1 MTKTTI
7 LNAIANYI
15 SENGP
20 DTIFA
25 TDGDKTITGA
35 DVMDFITKER
45 ATLAKRNETAKKRN
59 AAKKADA
66 DKVIMDAITSAL
78 ENAESPMGT
87 DALATAVSDIVGKTI
102 TWQKAV
108 RVANTMENVVKAK
121 IKVDKKA
128 KTVYALKNMD
138 EVEAPTMEEIC

>member
-7 LNAIANYI
+7 LNAIATFINN
-15 SENGP
+15 NGV

-25 TDGDKTITGA
+25 NDGDKTITGA
-35 DVMDFITKER
+35 DIMDFVTKEQ

-66 DKVIMDAITSAL
+66 DKTIMDAITSAL
-78 ENAESPMGT
+78 TNVDGPIGTNELAEK
-87 DALATAVSDIVGKTI
+87 VSEIVGKPI

-108 RVANTMENVVKAK
+108 RVANAMDEVMKAK
-121 IKVDKKA
+121 VKIDGKA

-138 EVEAPTMEEIC
+138 EVEAPSVEEIC